1 MENKFDRIGFSYYFD
16 LYFVFPVPVCCIFPP
31 DEINMRSEIGEVWL
45 KKFIPLVLKYL
56 ACTGFLD
63 RFVFSGEKIRHLE
76 I

>member
-1 MENKFDRIGFSYYFD
+1 MKIQNGRKLAAEAH
-16 LYFVFPVPVCCIFPP
+16 VPVCCIFPP
-31 DEINMRSEIGEVWL
+31 DEINMRSETLGSRNL
-45 KKFIPLVLKYL
+45 SPLVLKYL